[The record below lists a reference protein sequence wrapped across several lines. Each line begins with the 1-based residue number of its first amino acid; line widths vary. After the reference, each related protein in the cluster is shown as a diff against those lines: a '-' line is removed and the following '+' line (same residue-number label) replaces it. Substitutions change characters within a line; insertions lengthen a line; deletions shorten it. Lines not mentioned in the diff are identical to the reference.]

1 VRLSSTASLNNPD
14 FPSNL
19 WDSVLP
25 QATEKVYSKDTVEKI
40 EVIESE
46 FCMEAKVALRKF
58 DSQFLNHP
66 QTEYGIHR
74 KQKEHYSILTNNRYE
89 HFPSSAHKESAGH
102 AMNTVSKVET
112 ITSNFGQYLS
122 TALDGNKNDIEQVED
137 ALHELDGSTYLL
149 DSVYSISDEPK
160 QLKWGPKLRRAIN
173 ILDRTASL
181 QTHKI
186 ALMLAVPFAEQTK
199 SEPALST
206 EVRDD
211 WILSVTNVT
220 PLFSK
225 FTAGLGSF
233 TSTTH
238 LRIFSGGMD
247 TSNYASDGQFALSWL
262 SGEQVGGNSPYI
274 GETMVLF
281 HSVPHMPPGVNNRKR
296 HVGNDVVHI
305 IFYDNS
311 SCSPTINQCDY
322 NNIISGEFCFVT
334 IFVTPVCGDKFAKVT
349 LTIREDLSEEIK
361 KSLDYLSSSVIIPF
375 DASPVYTRE
384 LAIRADIACRSL
396 IQDRLG
402 LVSNWQERLQQIQSL
417 HRYTM
422 SAA

>member
-1 VRLSSTASLNNPD
+1 VLCASVAVASIDINDLINVTSLISKRRPLVPSSEHIDKHTSLEFADIIFDLLIQKCLKFSSTEPIDDKNNSDLSRLQLVAKDVEDIDAFKTNESDERSIGAWLCNRMLLICRVSTKDDRYQGYVEIILRSPTTRIRRLVRLSSTASLDNPD

-89 HFPSSAHKESAGH
+89 HFPSAAHKEAAGH

-181 QTHKI
+181 QTHK
-186 ALMLAVPFAEQTK
+186 
-199 SEPALST
+199 
-206 EVRDD
+206 VR
-211 WILSVTNVT
+211 L
-220 PLFSK
+220 
-225 FTAGLGSF
+225 
-233 TSTTH
+233 
-238 LRIFSGGMD
+238 
-247 TSNYASDGQFALSWL
+247 Q
-262 SGEQVGGNSPYI
+262 
-274 GETMVLF
+274 
-281 HSVPHMPPGVNNRKR
+281 
-296 HVGNDVVHI
+296 
-305 IFYDNS
+305 
-311 SCSPTINQCDY
+311 
-322 NNIISGEFCFVT
+322 
-334 IFVTPVCGDKFAKVT
+334 
-349 LTIREDLSEEIK
+349 
-361 KSLDYLSSSVIIPF
+361 
-375 DASPVYTRE
+375 
-384 LAIRADIACRSL
+384 L
-396 IQDRLG
+396 IQTHWIDFFLNFLTMYVSRL
-402 LVSNWQERLQQIQSL
+402 
-417 HRYTM
+417 H
-422 SAA
+422 